1 MTIGIFVRALK
12 CSIGIGSPATVSKA
26 LRIGGGTSPS
36 GNTNPLPGSNDTMPF
51 TRGFLIAVSQ
61 PGPPPCECVNT
72 MPSPIRSNSA
82 DILSEMTLAS
92 YGPVLGVI
100 DRKN

>member
-1 MTIGIFVRALK
+1 
-12 CSIGIGSPATVSKA
+12 
-26 LRIGGGTSPS
+26 
-36 GNTNPLPGSNDTMPF
+36 
-51 TRGFLIAVSQ
+51 
-61 PGPPPCECVNT
+61 

-100 DRKN
+100 DRKT